1 MANDDQTA
9 CEACPAGK
17 FSPVDGASSCLW
29 CYDGEFVN
37 NTNAT
42 SCQPCPP
49 GTQWRDWR
57 KGVEGAGT
65 TCDLCDPGTFADAQN
80 ASLCTR
86 CAVGRFQNLSG
97 ALGCDACD
105 EGMVAPA
112 EGSVACRTCEL
123 GNTSKADAT
132 ACLPC
137 DVAGYAALP
146 HHAHYIAAGSCDS
159 ACDGVLVSMSVPDA
173 GSDEQLCGMALDL
186 LTLQLGGQL
195 GRFVVL
201 AAPVLLGALLVFVLA
216 IAPPVRRCVARR
228 RAAAAERRRRRAV
241 AAAEAAEAGEG
252 AAEGGGAA
260 AAEGDR
266 VAPLLGAVPG
276 GGSAAALTQMS
287 SLSHALEWEKHKYR
301 AKQHVTRLYL
311 TGTNSATQ
319 PWRLPPLPR
328 ELRPLVSEHQYFEL
342 AELFIKATAWSSME
356 LLAHSVLVV
365 LLPPLSLHFVNHRRY
380 LHWRKAHEL
389 VYRSAAEGRLW
400 RSLQTR
406 VWEGH
411 RLELGACSEYA
422 LGWIDIFL
430 ATAAPLVHQP
440 VPKPPRMS
448 LERITTRGRRSTT
461 GSAAA
466 AAAPSPLLTSSEGA
480 SAAVS
485 PLISPLGSAPK
496 EFGVPATSSP
506 LVVPARKTPPPQLM
520 MRAASP
526 PADAADAATAAAG
539 RRRRRR
545 RRHRRRRRPSCL
557 SSSQ

>member
-1 MANDDQTA
+1 
-9 CEACPAGK
+9 
-17 FSPVDGASSCLW
+17 
-29 CYDGEFVN
+29 
-37 NTNAT
+37 
-42 SCQPCPP
+42 
-49 GTQWRDWR
+49 
-57 KGVEGAGT
+57 
-65 TCDLCDPGTFADAQN
+65 
-80 ASLCTR
+80 
-86 CAVGRFQNLSG
+86 
-97 ALGCDACD
+97 
-105 EGMVAPA
+105 
-112 EGSVACRTCEL
+112 
-123 GNTSKADAT
+123 
-132 ACLPC
+132 
-137 DVAGYAALP
+137 
-146 HHAHYIAAGSCDS
+146 
-159 ACDGVLVSMSVPDA
+159 
-173 GSDEQLCGMALDL
+173 
-186 LTLQLGGQL
+186 
-195 GRFVVL
+195 
-201 AAPVLLGALLVFVLA
+201 
-216 IAPPVRRCVARR
+216 
-228 RAAAAERRRRRAV
+228 
-241 AAAEAAEAGEG
+241 
-252 AAEGGGAA
+252 
-260 AAEGDR
+260 
-266 VAPLLGAVPG
+266 
-276 GGSAAALTQMS
+276 MS

-526 PADAADAATAAAG
+526 PA

-545 RRHRRRRRPSCL
+545 RRRPRQRTTPRRRRRRPRRRRL
-557 SSSQ
+557 SMPPRPPSSRRRAAPGGGGGLLNGGFSPVISRTLPPEPASPPAPAVPRGPSPFGAPAGADMGPTPQNAGARSARQRRPAARRRRGEGHAAGAVHDARGVALGRAVAFGRVLLRCRAAAAAAAAVASAPRSPAPTAAVQDARISHRIWLCGDATFVSPLNIDASDFLAYAGLSTALAEGTAAAAALNAKLRRVDRFVVVAAAPR

>member
-1 MANDDQTA
+1 
-9 CEACPAGK
+9 
-17 FSPVDGASSCLW
+17 
-29 CYDGEFVN
+29 
-37 NTNAT
+37 
-42 SCQPCPP
+42 
-49 GTQWRDWR
+49 
-57 KGVEGAGT
+57 
-65 TCDLCDPGTFADAQN
+65 
-80 ASLCTR
+80 
-86 CAVGRFQNLSG
+86 
-97 ALGCDACD
+97 
-105 EGMVAPA
+105 
-112 EGSVACRTCEL
+112 
-123 GNTSKADAT
+123 
-132 ACLPC
+132 
-137 DVAGYAALP
+137 
-146 HHAHYIAAGSCDS
+146 
-159 ACDGVLVSMSVPDA
+159 
-173 GSDEQLCGMALDL
+173 
-186 LTLQLGGQL
+186 
-195 GRFVVL
+195 
-201 AAPVLLGALLVFVLA
+201 
-216 IAPPVRRCVARR
+216 
-228 RAAAAERRRRRAV
+228 
-241 AAAEAAEAGEG
+241 
-252 AAEGGGAA
+252 
-260 AAEGDR
+260 
-266 VAPLLGAVPG
+266 
-276 GGSAAALTQMS
+276 MS

-506 LVVPARKTPPPQLM
+506 LVVPARAAPPPQLM

-526 PADAADAATAAAG
+526 PPPADDGERDSGTTPPQATPPPAPAAPLMPLVLPVAAGAPPGVGGLLNGEFNPIISRTLPPEPASPPAPAVPRGPSPFGAPAGADIGGPDAAEHAGARPQETAAAG
-539 RRRRRR
+539 RAAAAAARTRGR
-545 RRHRRRRRPSCL
+545 CN
-557 SSSQ
+557 

>member
-1 MANDDQTA
+1 M
-9 CEACPAGK
+9 
-17 FSPVDGASSCLW
+17 
-29 CYDGEFVN
+29 
-37 NTNAT
+37 
-42 SCQPCPP
+42 
-49 GTQWRDWR
+49 
-57 KGVEGAGT
+57 
-65 TCDLCDPGTFADAQN
+65 
-80 ASLCTR
+80 
-86 CAVGRFQNLSG
+86 GRFQNLSG

-159 ACDGVLVSMSVPDA
+159 ACDGVLVSMAVPDA

-195 GRFVVL
+195 GRFIVL

-252 AAEGGGAA
+252 AAEGGGGAA

-276 GGSAAALTQMS
+276 GGSAAAFTQMS

-485 PLISPLGSAPK
+485 LSSRRSARRPKSLGFP
-496 EFGVPATSSP
+496 
-506 LVVPARKTPPPQLM
+506 
-520 MRAASP
+520 
-526 PADAADAATAAAG
+526 
-539 RRRRRR
+539 RRRRRWWVPAR
-545 RRHRRRRRPSCL
+545 ADAAAATDDARGVAAAARRRRRPRQRDDAAADDAAARAGGAPHASRPPRRRRRAPGAAAAAVGC
-557 SSSQ
+557 STANSTP